1 MTSHVNQRVKRK
13 NNFSDSKI
21 EPNMKAL
28 KKDDII
34 AKFNA
39 LQANF
44 EILEKKNGDLEKEKK
59 THLEAI
65 NLLEETVRILEKQ
78 ANVSTVDKK
87 TIEIQT
93 ETSDLKVSNTEVFLC
108 GDCDYIADCMHDFND
123 HTHSSDSLEDQENS
137 LFKCNFCDQ
146 SFGTLLEVMKH
157 NKAVHPSSVPHCKEY
172 LDNTCF
178 FGNSCWFHH
187 SESLRNSEPAFRC
200 NFCEQ
205 KFRTQNSLREHMKLM
220 HFQFVAKCKYENECK
235 FGQKKCW
242 YTHQENIEIAYKNAK
257 DQAQIDY
264 NNRIYDME

>member
-44 EILEKKNGDLEKEKK
+44 DILEKKNENLEKEKK

-78 ANVSTVDKK
+78 ANVSTVDTK

-123 HTHSSDSLEDQENS
+123 HTHSSDGLEDYENS

-146 SFGTLLEVMKH
+146 RFGT
-157 NKAVHPSSVPHCKEY
+157 
-172 LDNTCF
+172 
-178 FGNSCWFHH
+178 
-187 SESLRNSEPAFRC
+187 
-200 NFCEQ
+200 
-205 KFRTQNSLREHMKLM
+205 
-220 HFQFVAKCKYENECK
+220 
-235 FGQKKCW
+235 
-242 YTHQENIEIAYKNAK
+242 
-257 DQAQIDY
+257 
-264 NNRIYDME
+264 